1 MNLLLFIT
9 VRWLDILDIVLVAFF
24 ISYFYTLV
32 RGTVAMKILIGLL
45 VVLIFWKTTKAL
57 QMELVADLIETFI
70 GVGSIAFVII
80 FQPELRKFLIRIG
93 SNQIAFDLSAKGWF
107 RFSKKESVDVSAI
120 SQITVAVENMSQTK
134 TGAIIVIERDSDLE
148 AIAST
153 GTKIN
158 AEISTELITSIFFKN
173 NALHDGA
180 VIISNERILAAGC
193 ILPNSDRKDLPK
205 SFGLRHRAVLGL
217 SESSNAFII
226 LVSEETGKI
235 MTAYQNK
242 FTENIQLDKLQ
253 SQLHKLLLAP

>member
-1 MNLLLFIT
+1 MNLFLFIT

-45 VVLIFWKTTKAL
+45 IVLIFWKTTKAL

-93 SNQIAFDLSAKGWF
+93 SNQITFDLSARGWF
-107 RFSKKESVDVSAI
+107 KFSKNESVNNSSI
-120 SQITVAVENMSQTK
+120 SKIVTATELMSKSK
-134 TGAIIVIERDSDLE
+134 TGAIIVIDNESDLDS
-148 AIAST
+148 IIST
-153 GTKIN
+153 GTEID
-158 AEISTELITSIFFKN
+158 AEISSELLTSIFFKN

-180 VIISNERILAAGC
+180 LIISKERIKAAGC
-193 ILPNSDRKDLPK
+193 ILPNSDRKDIPK

-226 LVSEETGKI
+226 LVSEETGKL

-242 FTENIQLDKLQ
+242 FVENATLEMIQN
-253 SQLHKLLLAP
+253 QLHSLQTN

>member
-80 FQPELRKFLIRIG
+80 FQPELRKFLIQIG

-107 RFSKKESVDVSAI
+107 RFSKKESVDASAI
-120 SQITVAVENMSQTK
+120 SQITAAVETMSQTK

-148 AIAST
+148 TIAST
-153 GTKIN
+153 GTRIN
-158 AEISTELITSIFFKN
+158 AEISTELLTSIFFKN

-242 FTENIQLDKLQ
+242 FTENIQLDALKN
-253 SQLHKLLLAP
+253 QLNKLLLTH